1 MGSRAVP
8 GGGRGEGTAVRKEA
22 LSRPSPIHDVTSYIS
37 RLETCF
43 PYWDGILSFCF
54 PCGDGILSFAR
65 ISFIF
70 FILPGTV

>member
-1 MGSRAVP
+1 MGSRAVL

-37 RLETCF
+37 GLETCF
-43 PYWDGILSFCF
+43 PCR
-54 PCGDGILSFAR
+54 DGILSFAR